1 MPVLST
7 VGIKALYY
15 APINQTDPK
24 KMPESGWK
32 PVDVYQD
39 TCTFVDKDATIT
51 THKSETSSKK
61 IIQKSKEGS
70 DLVFSIM
77 DPSIDERVAFEGGE
91 KGTDGSYNT
100 YTEPETVKNIELAFK
115 VFPMEGLVLN
125 IPCATVSAK
134 KNTTYSA
141 KGISLLDVTANP
153 NGVITYSE
161 DPTMPE
167 E

>member
-1 MPVLST
+1 M
-7 VGIKALYY
+7 
-15 APINQTDPK
+15 
-24 KMPESGWK
+24 
-32 PVDVYQD
+32 YQD

-161 DPTMPE
+161 NPTMPE